1 MKGHYDDKASF
12 YVQIRK
18 SDPRISQQIHQ
29 ALDGCDSILNVGAG
43 TGSYEPEVPNLIAL
57 EPSMN
62 MIRQRKN
69 QTGVIQAYAEEIPF
83 ADKSFDAVM
92 AVLTIHHWSDLSKG
106 LAECKRIARKKVI
119 ILTWDP
125 ESDGFWLTQQYFPQI
140 LEIDR
145 KIFPTLSMLQALLG
159 SASIEKVLIPAD
171 CKDGFLGSYWKRPEA
186 YLKDTVRAGI
196 SSFSKLSV
204 PQENLDKLQ
213 QDILNGYWSEKN
225 AHLLSL
231 DSYDLAYRL
240 IIADTQ

>member
-12 YVQIRK
+12 YVQKRK
-18 SDPRISQQIHQ
+18 SDPRISHQIHQ
-29 ALDGCDSILNVGAG
+29 ALEGCTSILNVGAG
-43 TGSYEPEVPNLIAL
+43 TGSYEPEGPHLIAL

-62 MIRQRKN
+62 MIRQRLN
-69 QTGVIQAYAEEIPF
+69 LSGVIQACAEEIPF

-92 AVLTIHHWSDLSKG
+92 AVLTIHHWSDLTKG
-106 LAECKRIARKKVI
+106 LAECRRVARKKIV

-145 KIFPTLSMLQALLG
+145 RIFPALPMLHTLLG
-159 SASIEKVLIPAD
+159 PVTIEKVLIPAD
-171 CKDGFLGSYWKRPEA
+171 CEDGFLGAYWKRPGA
-186 YLKDTVRAGI
+186 YLKETVREGI
-196 SSFSKLSV
+196 SSFSKFYV
-204 PQENLDKLQ
+204 PKENLDKLQ
-213 QDILNGYWSEKN
+213 QDILNGYWTEQN

-231 DSYDLAYRL
+231 DCYDLAYRL